1 MFSVDHFR
9 KVGKMRRP
17 AQAVIVHG
25 VVAGLLAGLVV
36 VLWFLVADTV
46 AGHPFM
52 TPRLLAGML
61 LNQDFVHVTPGLVV
75 AYTVLHFAVFALL
88 GVGMAAVSATLTA
101 PSRLLLGVLFGLLLQ
116 EVVFYVGLLLL
127 HAPHLGV
134 LPWPHVIG
142 ANIAAGLVL
151 MTYLHRAEH
160 DPRPLGVPALHVH
173 PTVARGIVTGLVG
186 AVVVAVWFFFL
197 DLASGTPLRTPAALG
212 SALLIGA
219 AGPGD
224 IVVTFGLVAAYTVV
238 HVIAFAIGGIVF
250 VALAEQL
257 ERAPAMGL
265 LVLLTAIVL
274 DSLVLATIGVGAQWV
289 LGSIG
294 WWSVAVAN
302 LLAVIAMGWQVWRT
316 HPVLQRRLL
325 KEHAE
330 LRV

>member
-1 MFSVDHFR
+1 
-9 KVGKMRRP
+9 MRRP
-17 AQAVIVHG
+17 APAVLVHG
-25 VVAGLLAGLVV
+25 MVGGFLAGLVV
-36 VLWFLVADTV
+36 VVWFLVVDTI
-46 AGHPFM
+46 AGYPFL

-61 LNQDFVHVTPGLVV
+61 LNQDFAQVTPGLVA
-75 AYTVLHFAVFALL
+75 AYTVLHFAVFALF
-88 GVGMAAVSATLTA
+88 GVGMALVSAVLKA

-116 EVVFYVGLLLL
+116 EIVFYAGLLVL

-134 LPWPHVIG
+134 IPWPHVIG

-160 DPRPLGVPALHVH
+160 DPRPLGIPALHLPAV
-173 PTVARGIVTGLVG
+173 VSRGVVTGVIG
-186 AVVVAVWFFFL
+186 AVVVAVWFFFV
-197 DLASGTPLRTPAALG
+197 DIISGTPLRTPAALA

-219 AGPGD
+219 SSPGG
-224 IVVTFGLVAAYTVV
+224 IVVTFGLVAAYSVV
-238 HVIAFAIGGIVF
+238 HVVAFAIAGVVF

-265 LVLLTAIVL
+265 LVLLAAIVL
-274 DSLVLATIGVGAQWV
+274 DSLVLATISVGAQWV

-294 WWSVAVAN
+294 WWSVVVAN

-330 LRV
+330 VRV

>member
-1 MFSVDHFR
+1 
-9 KVGKMRRP
+9 MRRP
-17 AQAVIVHG
+17 APAVLVHG
-25 VVAGLLAGLVV
+25 MVGGFLAGLVV
-36 VLWFLVADTV
+36 VVWFFVVDTI
-46 AGHPFM
+46 GGYPFL

-61 LNQDFVHVTPGLVV
+61 LNQDFAQVTPGLVV
-75 AYTVLHFAVFALL
+75 AYTVLHFAVFALF
-88 GVGMAAVSATLTA
+88 GVGMASVSAALKA

-116 EVVFYVGLLLL
+116 EIVFYAGLLVL

-134 LPWPHVIG
+134 IPWPHVIG

-160 DPRPLGVPALHVH
+160 DPRPLGIPALHLPAV
-173 PTVARGIVTGLVG
+173 VSRGIVTGVIG
-186 AVVVAVWFFFL
+186 AVVVAVWFFFV
-197 DLASGTPLRTPAALG
+197 DIISGAPLRTPAALA

-219 AGPGD
+219 SGPAG
-224 IVVTFGLVAAYTVV
+224 IVVTFGLVAAYSVV
-238 HVIAFAIGGIVF
+238 HVVAFAIAGVVF

-294 WWSVAVAN
+294 WWSVLVAN

-330 LRV
+330 VRV

>member
-1 MFSVDHFR
+1 M
-9 KVGKMRRP
+9 VG
-17 AQAVIVHG
+17 G
-25 VVAGLLAGLVV
+25 FLAGLVV
-36 VLWFLVADTV
+36 VVWFFVVDTI
-46 AGHPFM
+46 GGYPFL

-61 LNQDFVHVTPGLVV
+61 LNQDFAQVTPGLVV
-75 AYTVLHFAVFALL
+75 AYTVLHFAVFALF
-88 GVGMAAVSATLTA
+88 GVGMASVSAALKA

-116 EVVFYVGLLLL
+116 EIVFYAGLLVL

-134 LPWPHVIG
+134 IPWPHVIG

-160 DPRPLGVPALHVH
+160 DPRPLGIPALHLPAV
-173 PTVARGIVTGLVG
+173 VSRGIVTGVIG
-186 AVVVAVWFFFL
+186 AVVVAVWFFFV
-197 DLASGTPLRTPAALG
+197 DIISGAPLRTPAALA

-219 AGPGD
+219 SGPAG
-224 IVVTFGLVAAYTVV
+224 IVVTFGLVAAYSVV
-238 HVIAFAIGGIVF
+238 HVVAFAIAGVVF

-294 WWSVAVAN
+294 WWSVLVAN

-330 LRV
+330 VRV

>member
-1 MFSVDHFR
+1 
-9 KVGKMRRP
+9 MRRP
-17 AQAVIVHG
+17 APAVLVHG
-25 VVAGLLAGLVV
+25 TVGGFLAGLVV
-36 VLWFLVADTV
+36 VVWFFVVDTI
-46 AGHPFM
+46 AGYPFL

-61 LNQDFVHVTPGLVV
+61 LNQDFAQVTPGLVA
-75 AYTVLHFAVFALL
+75 AYTVLHFAVFALF
-88 GVGMAAVSATLTA
+88 GVGMAWVSAALTA

-116 EVVFYVGLLLL
+116 EIVFYAGLLLL

-134 LPWPHVIG
+134 IPWPHVIG

-160 DPRPLGVPALHVH
+160 DPRPLGIPALQLPAV
-173 PTVARGIVTGLVG
+173 VSRGVVTGLVG

-197 DLASGTPLRTPAALG
+197 DIISGTPLRTPAALA
-212 SALLIGA
+212 SAFLIGA
-219 AGPGD
+219 SGPAG
-224 IVVTFGLVAAYTVV
+224 IVVTFGLVAAYSVV
-238 HVIAFAIGGIVF
+238 HVVAFAIAGVVF

-294 WWSVAVAN
+294 WWSVVVAN
-302 LLAVIAMGWQVWRT
+302 LLAVLAMGWQVWRT

-330 LRV
+330 VRV

>member
-1 MFSVDHFR
+1 
-9 KVGKMRRP
+9 MRRP
-17 AQAVIVHG
+17 AAAVLGHGIVG
-25 VVAGLLAGLVV
+25 GLLAGFVV
-36 VLWFLVADTV
+36 VAWFFVVDAI
-46 AGHPFM
+46 AGYPFL

-61 LNQDFVHVTPGLVV
+61 LNQDFALVTPGLVA
-75 AYTVLHFAVFALL
+75 AYTVLHFGVFALL
-88 GVGMAAVSATLTA
+88 GVGMAWVSATLTA

-116 EVVFYVGLLLL
+116 EVVFYAGLLLL
-127 HAPHLGV
+127 HAPNLGV
-134 LPWPHVIG
+134 IPWPHVIG

-160 DPRPLGVPALHVH
+160 DPRPLGLPALHLH
-173 PTVARGIVTGLVG
+173 PAVSRGVITGLIG
-186 AVVVAVWFFFL
+186 AAVVAIWFFVV
-197 DLASGTPLRTPAALG
+197 DLMSGQPFRTPAALS

-238 HVIAFAIGGIVF
+238 HVGAFALAGVLF
-250 VALAEQL
+250 VALAEQV

-274 DSLVLATIGVGAQWV
+274 DGLVLATIGVGAQWV

-302 LLAVIAMGWQVWRT
+302 LLAVVAMGWQVWRT

-325 KEHAE
+325 EERAE